1 VTDNNDFDDFNEIE
15 ALIAAGGNSRLALS
29 LRARRQLRDPGGE
42 NGGQWIYMG
51 GGLKRALRRLFA
63 LLGRDKNGNAK
74 PVRITGTVTQPGSGD
89 KNIEIYVNPK
99 QAREAGIRSGFYDV
113 DVSATSEVEAEL
125 STEALQRAG
134 VKTPAG
140 ARVTTAT
147 PDLSSITRRDVPLGW
162 KDLGTNS
169 DGNRHYETEGGD
181 FDVTTTSEGKFL
193 IKDKLTGE
201 SYEADDWVD
210 AIATVNRTL
219 IEEAGEKV
227 PESKEEAAAM
237 QNRAKGALRDALSS
251 GTAKGKG
258 AAAKKPTEKT
268 SAQLADEIVAL
279 EGKQQ
284 DLDPMDKDFDKKDAA
299 LQQKIDA
306 TRAQYKETKAQEDT
320 KVEPEVVTPEEP
332 SNKDIK
338 NQDEEDVVD
347 ITEDGEIVEKPKK
360 SPARERSVG
369 FQTPIS
375 PPMTKE
381 EREAAAAA
389 NQEKF
394 GKLADQKFLEQ
405 DYGYT
410 LTLAKNLATSAK
422 FNLRARPGETKE
434 EYDNRVKKTV
444 SSIIEGL
451 VKRSQGKKAKE
462 LYATLN
468 GDKPAESFEDVYGK
482 DVPDVPPVK
491 EGTPVTAEDITDV
504 ETPGR
509 DDSLIAD
516 VNNFQKSYKD
526 AFKKHFNVDS
536 KDLSRPKIKEHFKS
550 VTGRELSDEDATK
563 LLALRKTDAFKAL
576 EAKINQ
582 QAALSKDNQ
591 DLTREEA
598 FNLLDAADAE
608 ITALGLD
615 DEELQDM
622 LLDDF
627 RSDDLFEQVKFK
639 KDVKSTPVATI
650 PAADTNAPKKLPFSE
665 LRAGDVVTVD
675 GKPVTVRSISTGV
688 TWSGIGRDNERRGVI
703 ITFAT
708 DNPRKDLERK
718 YENPTEI
725 KDFDLVSR
733 DATVPDLKKYGSFDQ
748 AIVDA
753 TPGLARRLNT
763 NIAERRASGKALTLE
778 QLLKEGGYAKRFDPD
793 TNKYFVRIDERTSAT
808 DPEDHEVEVSKEVYD
823 AFIVEE
829 EIAATDADTATDELL
844 SVDTSNMSY
853 DEKVEFGQK
862 LWDARAAAAKEQ
874 KDKTAGVEFL
884 RKLAEIDPDMAEYYK
899 AVDKINEWKGR
910 PDADQTHV
918 QNAIAALQSHYT
930 FEVWPT
936 LLKRYVKGTDK
947 LPVKGAPRAKS
958 VVPEKLLKD
967 PVAKTATPATP
978 ATSATP
984 ADVKTAAERFVPYGE
999 DGGTTRVTRLE
1010 NGDIEIEKFGPNGQS
1025 LRLGVAV
1032 IKKKDISPSGLLGVV
1047 GGRPGESVIYH
1058 IPTGLVIQGNRKF
1071 LEAKKLTKDLD
1082 ASDVDMDWG
1091 WTDGVKPY
1099 IKKTEALRD
1108 WLKARQQ
1115 AQTPAT
1121 PATPKVGDNV
1131 ATIKDFK
1138 NLPAGSTIILRQGTN
1153 LPFRYTRS
1161 DSNDPNNLVSKGELQ
1176 TNSGQWLEQAVLP
1189 SDKDITYQL
1198 GQRESTVER
1207 VGPAKPEIAPLKVGD
1222 QVTTLDELKTLPL
1235 NTVIF
1240 TPQSGRKQ
1248 AMRLTVGPDGK
1259 VNGAQLL
1266 KKNTKNVWNGMV
1278 VPSEEQVAEFLKE
1291 RTYTVETLPEAK
1303 APAAPA
1309 TPKPQANVLT
1319 RATKAFLLNGKT
1331 GDRVF
1336 FNRRGGKFQEVVRG
1350 DDGYWYDANNP
1361 DTGIASGEDLAAA
1374 LDQGSISNL
1383 YKGEFPRN
1391 DKGVKLSSEAF
1402 QALKVE
1408 QDKIDAAKKAARTTK
1423 APAAPAVPATP
1434 TSTAVSDDDIQEIL
1448 DKYNNSIDE
1457 MQADYDAVKK
1467 DYDDGVFNDTLERK
1481 ARAELVMKL
1490 LAAAIDRAKTPS
1502 GFDSPT
1508 NKAYVQNLEKRRKL
1522 VDDILNRN
1530 ANGQLSLSPDRVDE
1544 LTKYRDDIDFA
1555 INKSREDNVAIP
1567 TEVYNGYINSKVA
1580 DLSEEETAVSSTGD
1594 PYNDLKNSLLD
1605 PDVDSALSDVK
1616 DLFDYVDEL
1625 DEISDEDRQSL
1636 IEALNTL
1643 VEAVETRMRDFDDD
1657 PEVQE
1662 LAQEALSDIKK
1673 QVNKL
1678 LGIEEEVDP
1687 NAFSDKD
1694 VDDLIAEMNNDVE
1707 ALQAKLDQ
1715 IRAAIDSGRFD
1726 DNLENKAN
1734 FEKLARIHEAA
1745 IKKLKA
1751 ASTATT
1757 TEDSDEEIAR
1767 KLKRERLKALLGEED
1782 GDAVLSLIDDFN
1794 STIEGLDD
1802 LSNRQDR
1809 DDLRGYLKD
1818 IEQLVGDTPDSQEI
1832 FDLISELTDDN
1843 ITLFLGD
1850 EVDSVDQLNDS
1861 VEGAEADFRINDP
1874 ELDDEFYTKRDGLW
1888 FNVADGEDAV
1898 GLSSE
1903 ELFAKTENGYI
1914 NLQGPGD
1921 EDDETT
1927 TTTDEENLTPVTGIA
1942 DVTGVPRG
1950 SRVVIRYEDDE
1961 TKKNIFEFYQVREDG
1976 TTSWRRL
1983 NPATGKFFP
1992 ESYTAADLID
2002 IQKRRYDPSKL
2013 KRMEGTGQMFI
2024 NQDAGIPD
2032 GAEEEVPPTSGGQ
2045 GQRDTGAGQDKDKDQ
2060 DKDEKA
2066 EAKETIKR
2074 FKDALNA
2081 YESFTQILND
2091 IEEIGEVEVVYGTE
2105 KDDRGVDQPRKF
2117 FLNAENYADF
2127 VDGVNQ
2133 DLTDLGQNLNDN
2145 QKDALRGLYND
2156 YGVEMDRLK
2165 DARLSMAEKKRRI
2178 EEIMRRRK
2186 LLAGVINGKDYTEPD
2201 PEPEEGGESG
2211 QGGEQPG
2218 TGQGE
2223 GAKPG
2228 GKTPPPGGPGG
2239 PGGGGGSGG
2248 GGGGGGRRPRD
2259 KEPRGKKNWW
2269 DEYPELV
2276 EEELPIN
2283 SRTDFNAPIF
2293 QDKRVRKL
2301 IDIQRRLEDAHREY
2315 NRVRKMI
2322 ENADQ
2327 MGIISRTELLRDFN
2341 FWRGRITILEN
2352 QIAAEE
2358 RKLNISIKD
2367 LDDRINE
2374 EMKSGDYVN
2383 DEGAP
2388 YSPTADRFADGP
2400 VGADPRAVFNAWQAF
2415 KDTKFMPLKVDDI
2428 ISNIDYLEDRVR
2440 RAYFDA
2446 REAQKNPDASASEKA
2461 AAFANFQR
2469 AEKERSD
2476 FVTDSYKFLQRLDP
2490 NERALWDRWAYKRS
2504 VQIRKMYDENDMVGY
2519 IKHIEF
2525 FGGLIPLI
2533 ELGKKGKSD
2542 SQDGQPDG
2550 RGPSGPFLP
2559 LEGNPP
2565 PKGPGALPSEPS
2577 KPEPEPSDG
2586 DGSRPSAASEDEEDY
2601 TESTNYRDFLS
2612 IPIEEFARRR
2622 KQALRKWR
2630 EYQELLGELN
2640 NEKSEY
2646 ANSLDNPDE
2655 QYLTDEQREIL
2666 NGYSERIAKAQERQE
2681 TVQRVIAAFT
2691 EASGRRPDRGR
2702 APKQEDA
2709 EEGKGAGAA
2718 LPDEIDMSI
2727 STVDDL
2733 NSATAGDIVS
2743 NGVDNFVRGSDGLW
2757 YAADDAGVSDNT
2769 RSYSSSEVFDAL
2781 DAADGQSE
2789 ISGSRAPFTPS
2800 LTNSERPVTSQDRN
2814 QSASR
2819 TRVTSADIF
2828 DVAPTGARISRDV
2841 IAGADG
2847 ESTKGARQV
2856 SLDTYAKGEDGQWY
2870 RVSPET
2876 DLTEEDPISDAQKS
2890 ALISEIDSGMIFIS
2904 DKKQSLRDA
2913 LSDQQNSTGTG
2924 AASRVSKS
2932 GEPDNFSK
2940 IRRGK
2945 VGGYKA
2951 RTYTAEQVYQQTG
2964 ITPSEQQLKII
2975 NDFGQ
2980 NQSMVIVA
2988 RAGTGKT
2995 STLKLLSDM
3004 FPEHKIL
3011 LAAFNRSTAEEA
3023 AARFGA
3029 NVQARTL
3036 DSLGFFGVEMTLDD
3050 PNTTYVDSD
3059 LKATKRA
3066 TLNAKLDLSMGAK
3079 DGRSAKLDSTSFM
3092 SAYEATELYGIEEV
3106 VISKDDKITSDI
3118 IFSDLMS
3125 GIANGFASTAD
3136 RKITLDHLLPHMSSA
3151 LRKKVLKD
3159 EALAWDYVKIAQR
3172 MWDENITV
3180 PITIKNKLA
3189 FSAIDGQPFSPL
3201 PVTNSMLSKIWQLS
3215 GLANVVKKVPGGSTA
3230 DTLFVDEAQD
3240 LNAAQIDLV
3249 NQLAMPNED
3258 GLAVQVVVVGD
3269 NRQALYA
3276 FRGAVNQMFKFYDQ
3290 ADSVA
3295 DVKNGLTKTYRSP
3308 QALVDV
3314 ANVPLWL
3321 MGEPLR
3327 TTSGKS
3333 DEAPKGKI
3341 FSRILPPEVL
3351 KKMTPEIQAAIKRAG
3366 GTSMP
3371 TEQVDM
3377 HIEATN
3383 TALLGV
3389 LPTYA
3394 SAGRRVAINA
3404 NRREEFITNI
3414 EALSLMQMRPT
3425 TRSRKEAFAN
3435 HEMGVFQNY
3444 PDLRLNAPGTSG
3456 EQSIMDKYRKGG
3468 AGLSSKVIAF
3478 LRVAEEFGMI
3488 SDDTKTVKEKSSD
3501 GKTIKKDVVVKA
3513 VERRQEMLRLIRQT
3527 VSPKPSYLISGQKD
3541 YVEEYEGLITPNI
3554 PQRMADLDGDGFD
3567 FEPLVPGRFK
3577 YAVTKGKSSELLNLR
3592 ITGSNIGL
3600 LGFRQRLERS
3610 KRDLLADPNISDRLR
3625 EELELIKFNTT
3636 DKEFE
3641 GMRIANVYPG
3651 SDTVNVLLKEAAKA
3665 RSRIEALDK
3674 DKLMGDVSM
3683 PTDAEFRAAGGKPI
3697 VKQFYT
3703 STNFALRDEDGNVLR
3718 DPDKINK
3725 AGNPSVILGEGVV
3738 ELLFERNEGTKIV
3751 TVSILDGGLK
3761 YQADASVHNPLS
3773 KDALNVLGFES
3784 TYREA
3789 EKADKPTPGE
3799 FSKFYTNNLGKED
3812 KKRTNSPNEKPSLKQ
3827 NLPGL
3832 IDFKYSLGAGNLVTF
3847 GLEGAPDEEGTPTIE
3862 SLRTYIVSEGSDG
3875 EDMLTLWSNGKAV
3888 GSPKPREEVVGQF
3901 IDGRAKNKES
3911 TDDLFY
3917 AVAYAQ
3923 YETIRP
3929 GQTVFQMSAVDKSA
3943 RTKYSALIDGTK
3955 SGDPYTDEL
3964 GYDVALLTVHGAK
3977 GLEAPNVKVGDSVF
3991 AFWEVEK
3998 NADGEPKRELRDLS
4012 DDEIMQQANMLYV
4025 ALSRAEEA
4033 MDIGNMARLLEIAA
4047 TVEDLLQE
4055 RGIDKKDLED
4065 YDIWSTTTSAYPT
4078 DFFIEQYKEAYEE
4091 QEKGKEKGAGPA
4103 STSSR
4108 ARRASRATM
4117 ALPEGINLENPS
4129 VQWRSPT
4136 STSTHYQDFP
4146 ALPEPFDN
4154 SLDWRRIP
4162 GDAPFPILEKFS
4174 EEQLL
4179 GFAKFL
4185 VDRNNNPSLEI
4196 PTGDPA
4202 IEALY
4207 KRKTNLRGLYEGLIF
4222 KRLRAKENAGVV
4234 IPEVR
4239 RQFAALFDGELDKL
4253 NAYFAEP
4260 ADAPEVPEVPEV
4272 PVAPDT
4278 PEVAP
4283 PTETVTPPKAPR
4295 KPRPPRKPAQPPA
4308 EPVEETP
4315 APKASEDVLD
4325 ILKSFDFLMGG
4336 DSADKP
4342 EDSGKGAGSRQAPTT
4357 GQSQLSPDT
4366 MAEIFDRYALLAQY
4380 RKAMSEG
4387 RMSVPLE
4394 YSAGGVANRYNAS
4407 IEEIMQALELMGFT
4421 PDELA

>member
-1 VTDNNDFDDFNEIE
+1 MTDNNDFDDFNEIE

-29 LRARRQLRDPGGE
+29 LRTRRQLRDPDGKD
-42 NGGQWIYMG
+42 GGQWIYMG
-51 GGLKRALRRLFA
+51 GGLKRALRRLLA
-63 LLGRDKNGNAK
+63 LLGMDDNGK
-74 PVRITGTVTQPGSGD
+74 PRTVRITGTVTQPGSGD

-140 ARVTTAT
+140 AQVTTAT
-147 PDLSSITRRDVPLGW
+147 PNLSSITRRDVPLGW
-162 KDLGTNS
+162 KDLGTDSN
-169 DGNRHYETEGGD
+169 GNRHYETEGGD
-181 FDVTTTSEGKFL
+181 FDVRTTPEGKFL
-193 IKDKLTGE
+193 IKDRLTGE

-237 QNRAKGALRDALSS
+237 QNRAKGALRDALS
-251 GTAKGKG
+251 GDTAKGKG
-258 AAAKKPTEKT
+258 AAARKKPTEKT

-284 DLDPMDKDFDKKDAA
+284 DLDPMAADFDKKDAD
-299 LQQKIDA
+299 LQQKIDDA
-306 TRAQYKETKAQEDT
+306 RAKYNEAKDREDAEAEAEAPAEPDEPTADDLEAEIDDGGDEPVSTKRGAKTTGTSTTTLLTEGSAKQLQQDLT
-320 KVEPEVVTPEEP
+320 KKFGDLTDPAYLQSEYGL
-332 SNKDIK
+332 
-338 NQDEEDVVD
+338 
-347 ITEDGEIVEKPKK
+347 GEN
-360 SPARERSVG
+360 SARERAKRIAESLKSPLRG
-369 FQTPIS
+369 GQT
-375 PPMTKE
+375 
-381 EREAAAAA
+381 
-389 NQEKF
+389 Q
-394 GKLADQKFLEQ
+394 
-405 DYGYT
+405 
-410 LTLAKNLATSAK
+410 
-422 FNLRARPGETKE
+422 PGA
-434 EYDNRVKKTV
+434 
-444 SSIIEGL
+444 EGDVIKAIRGLVDDL
-451 VKRSQGKKAKE
+451 VKRGEGSKAKA
-462 LYATLN
+462 LYARLT
-468 GDKPAESFEDVYGK
+468 DAISVKQSTFDEKYGK
-482 DVPDVPPVK
+482 NVPDSPKP
-491 EGTPVTAEDITDV
+491 GTTKTETARPTTD
-504 ETPGR
+504 E
-509 DDSLIAD
+509 IEAAQAD
-516 VNNFQKSYKD
+516 VSRVRDANEFQKAYKD
-526 AFKKHFNVDS
+526 AFKKNFNVNS
-536 KDLSRPKIKEHFKS
+536 KDLSRPQLKAQFKEL
-550 VTGRELSDEDATK
+550 TGRDLSDEDATK

-576 EAKINQ
+576 EAKINE
-582 QAALSKDNQ
+582 QASLPKDKQDFQREDAFDLWANALN
-591 DLTREEA
+591 
-598 FNLLDAADAE
+598 E
-608 ITALGLD
+608 IEALGLD
-615 DEELQDM
+615 DKELEDM
-622 LLDDF
+622 LSQDF
-627 RSDDLFEQVKFK
+627 QNTEFTDLFKIEKASTK
-639 KDVKSTPVATI
+639 KPVATI
-650 PAADTNAPKKLPFSE
+650 PATPETPTTTGSQGKGTFDTSKLTPTMAAKAEAWLNKQVRYEGEVYTNRE
-665 LRAGDVVTVD
+665 LFEKFGIAKHFNSGALLEIMDDGTQRI
-675 GKPVTVRSISTGV
+675 GKP
-688 TWSGIGRDNERRGVI
+688 
-703 ITFAT
+703 
-708 DNPRKDLERK
+708 
-718 YENPTEI
+718 
-725 KDFDLVSR
+725 
-733 DATVPDLKKYGSFDQ
+733 KYGITIDPNDPNRFLEVPKIVHDAFVPAPAESKIVTIKARSTESTPVVSF
-748 AIVDA
+748 I
-753 TPGLARRLNT
+753 
-763 NIAERRASGKALTLE
+763 
-778 QLLKEGGYAKRFDPD
+778 PD
-793 TNKYFVRIDERTSAT
+793 TSAT
-808 DPEDHEVEVSKEVYD
+808 PE
-823 AFIVEE
+823 
-829 EIAATDADTATDELL
+829 
-844 SVDTSNMSY
+844 
-853 DEKVEFGQK
+853 
-862 LWDARAAAAKEQ
+862 
-874 KDKTAGVEFL
+874 
-884 RKLAEIDPDMAEYYK
+884 
-899 AVDKINEWKGR
+899 
-910 PDADQTHV
+910 
-918 QNAIAALQSHYT
+918 
-930 FEVWPT
+930 
-936 LLKRYVKGTDK
+936 
-947 LPVKGAPRAKS
+947 
-958 VVPEKLLKD
+958 
-967 PVAKTATPATP
+967 TPATP
-978 ATSATP
+978 KVGDKITSADEFQKLPIGSTVIIRSKGTLPTRLTRSDTNDSGMTVSKMETQTNDGTWLNQPDLPGGDRLESLITARETTVERVGP
-984 ADVKTAAERFVPYGE
+984 ASKFI
-999 DGGTTRVTRLE
+999 TTRA
-1010 NGDIEIEKFGPNGQS
+1010 NK
-1025 LRLGVAV
+1025 
-1032 IKKKDISPSGLLGVV
+1032 
-1047 GGRPGESVIYH
+1047 
-1058 IPTGLVIQGNRKF
+1058 
-1071 LEAKKLTKDLD
+1071 
-1082 ASDVDMDWG
+1082 
-1091 WTDGVKPY
+1091 
-1099 IKKTEALRD
+1099 
-1108 WLKARQQ
+1108 
-1115 AQTPAT
+1115 TPAT
-1121 PATPKVGDNV
+1121 PATPK
-1131 ATIKDFK
+1131 A
-1138 NLPAGSTIILRQGTN
+1138 
-1153 LPFRYTRS
+1153 
-1161 DSNDPNNLVSKGELQ
+1161 
-1176 TNSGQWLEQAVLP
+1176 
-1189 SDKDITYQL
+1189 
-1198 GQRESTVER
+1198 
-1207 VGPAKPEIAPLKVGD
+1207 PAKPKSGLNAAQRKERLDKINAESVDVKNQIEAIRAKSKPTAADKQKEKDLIARLVDITRERFDLTQEGKRPNDRGNDSSVAAKLKENRF
-1222 QVTTLDELKTLPL
+1222 VTRPGVLEALPL
-1235 NTVIF
+1235 GSKIEAYGETMTRVKGGWAYDDLIF
-1240 TPQSGRKQ
+1240 E
-1248 AMRLTVGPDGK
+1248 
-1259 VNGAQLL
+1259 GADPI
-1266 KKNTKNVWNGMV
+1266 V
-1278 VPSEEQVAEFLKE
+1278 VPSSSIINNDSEALEDFKTRKRGLSLQEPKDSERLYELAQKMLIQGAIFLE
-1291 RTYTVETLPEAK
+1291 RGE
-1303 APAAPA
+1303 
-1309 TPKPQANVLT
+1309 
-1319 RATKAFLLNGKT
+1319 
-1331 GDRVF
+1331 
-1336 FNRRGGKFQEVVRG
+1336 GGK
-1350 DDGYWYDANNP
+1350 
-1361 DTGIASGEDLAAA
+1361 DTS
-1374 LDQGSISNL
+1374 
-1383 YKGEFPRN
+1383 K
-1391 DKGVKLSSEAF
+1391 
-1402 QALKVE
+1402 
-1408 QDKIDAAKKAARTTK
+1408 AKDTPVTVSV
-1423 APAAPAVPATP
+1423 PAGTPVIQATP
-1434 TSTAVSDDDIQEIL
+1434 TSTAVSENDIQEIL
-1448 DKYNNSIDE
+1448 EKYNNSIDE

-1522 VDDILNRN
+1522 VDDILERN

-1580 DLSEEETAVSSTGD
+1580 GLSEEETAVSSTGD

-1643 VEAVETRMRDFDDD
+1643 VEAVETRMGDFDDD

-1687 NAFSDKD
+1687 YAFSDKD
-1694 VDDLIAEMNNDVE
+1694 VDDLIAEMKNDVE
-1707 ALQAKLDQ
+1707 ALQTKLDQ

-1726 DNLENKAN
+1726 DNPKNKVN
-1734 FEKLARIHEAA
+1734 FEKLARTHEAA

-1767 KLKRERLKALLGEED
+1767 KLKRERLKTLLGEED

-1914 NLQGPGD
+1914 NLQGPDD
-1921 EDDETT
+1921 EDDETTT

-2045 GQRDTGAGQDKDKDQ
+2045 GQRDTGAGQDKDKDK
-2060 DKDEKA
+2060 DRDEKA

-2081 YESFTQILND
+2081 FESFTQILND

-2105 KDDRGVDQPRKF
+2105 KDDRGVDKPRKF

-2127 VDGVNQ
+2127 VNGVYQ
-2133 DLTDLGQNLNDN
+2133 DLTDLGQNLNEN

-2165 DARLSMAEKKRRI
+2165 DARLSMAEKKRRT

-2201 PEPEEGGESG
+2201 PEPEEGGDSG

-2259 KEPRGKKNWW
+2259 KKPQGAGNWW

-2301 IDIQRRLEDAHREY
+2301 IDRQRRLEDAHREY
-2315 NRVRKMI
+2315 NRVRKLM
-2322 ENADQ
+2322 EDADR
-2327 MGIISRTELLRDFN
+2327 MGIMSRTELLRDFN

-2352 QIAAEE
+2352 EIKLEE
-2358 RKLNISIKD
+2358 MKLGKSIKD

-2383 DEGAP
+2383 DAGAP

-2415 KDTKFMPLKVDDI
+2415 KDTRFMPLKVDDI

-2446 REAQKNPDASASEKA
+2446 REAQENPNASASEKA

-2559 LEGNPP
+2559 LEGTPP

-2577 KPEPEPSDG
+2577 KPEPEFGDG

-2800 LTNSERPVTSQDRN
+2800 LTNSERPVTSQERN

-2828 DVAPTGARISRDV
+2828 DVAPTGARLSRDV

-2913 LSDQQNSTGTG
+2913 LSEQQNSTGTG
-2924 AASRVSKS
+2924 AASRMSKS

-3050 PNTTYVDSD
+3050 PNTTYIDSD

-3276 FRGAVNQMFKFYDQ
+3276 FRGAVNKMFKFYDE

-3333 DEAPKGKI
+3333 EEAPKGKI

-3389 LPTYA
+3389 LPIYA

-3404 NRREEFITNI
+3404 NRREEFIANI

-3425 TRSRKEAFAN
+3425 TRSRKEAFAS

-3789 EKADKPTPGE
+3789 EKADNPTPGE
-3799 FSKFYTNNLGKED
+3799 FSKFYTNSLGKED
-3812 KKRTNSPNEKPSLKQ
+3812 KKKTSSPDEKTSLKQ
-3827 NLPGL
+3827 NLPSL

-3847 GLEGAPDEEGTPTIE
+3847 GLEGAPDEEGIPTIE

-3875 EDMLTLWSNGKAV
+3875 KDMLTLWSNGKAV

-3929 GQTVFQMSAVDKSA
+3929 GQPVFQMSAVDKSA

-4055 RGIDKKDLED
+4055 RGIDKKDLKD

-4103 STSSR
+4103 STSTSSR

-4117 ALPEGINLENPS
+4117 ALPDGINLENPS

-4174 EEQLL
+4174 AEQLL

-4185 VDRNNNPSLEI
+4185 VDRNKNPSLEI

-4234 IPEVR
+4234 LPEVR

-4260 ADAPEVPEVPEV
+4260 ADAPAVPEVSEV
-4272 PVAPDT
+4272 PATPDT

-4308 EPVEETP
+4308 ESVKEKP

-4380 RKAMSEG
+4380 RKAISEG
-4387 RMSVPLE
+4387 RMSIPLE

-4421 PDELA
+4421 PEELA